1 MEHLVRV
8 QNERDRR
15 TLAWLRERV
24 GDASIA
30 AAVEAFERGGLLL
43 AHGVGVLH
51 QIVKRDPPVCSHQSA
66 LDAIN
71 ATTANLAPA
80 AATTGFSRSGDG
92 KKMARTFADPSFLAE
107 HRRAASLPP
116 APPVPRLRPR
126 AVNTGRVYMLVSA
139 PAPGGVFISVPRPRA
154 LASRGRSGQPVSA
167 GWWPAIA
174 RRSRWARAGAVR

>member
-92 KKMARTFADPSFLAE
+92 KKWPAPLRTRLFWRSTDGRPVSRQPRLCPVCG
-107 HRRAASLPP
+107 HVPLTRAAS
-116 APPVPRLRPR
+116 
-126 AVNTGRVYMLVSA
+126 TC
-139 PAPGGVFISVPRPRA
+139 
-154 LASRGRSGQPVSA
+154 
-167 GWWPAIA
+167 
-174 RRSRWARAGAVR
+174 